1 MDVDRSS
8 SVSLDDPDVRMAA
21 EALGDLRADFISS
34 PPKRNSTLPS
44 RSPRRRSR
52 SRKSPEPLLSLLTT
66 SHPLLANTLGTANK
80 VYSNSKKTY
89 PRFRAGAEYV
99 EGYLGPVANTVGT
112 VGRKT
117 GVDGGI
123 RWFLGA
129 GRRHASSSSNA
140 GDDDRQSHKRRKM
153 TGTRSPAE
161 SNLEALADRALAG
174 SPGVDLDSYGFQKE
188 RRNSISTVDTLPAYD
203 DARSPAYADAVEA
216 QTLASPKPGN
226 FPQRIIMSTSGLSI
240 AMSDESLRSLKYC
253 LQWLRWANE
262 HIGKVVAA
270 LRLALEQYDARRG
283 TDEGGDHVM
292 GDVEE
297 KRRLA
302 ASIAE
307 LKGDVLKTLRDVI
320 ETVSKYAGGA
330 LPENA
335 RELVRKHLTSLPQ
348 RFRLASM
355 QDSATQRQGED
366 AKEHEVRDGALRVL
380 VLAKEGLDMMEQVS
394 GVLDCTIVSA
404 EEWCERLGKRK
415 NGGDQRQKSE
425 KDLLAYTV
433 EAPPARLAD
442 ETMG

>member
-1 MDVDRSS
+1 M
-8 SVSLDDPDVRMAA
+8 
-21 EALGDLRADFISS
+21 
-34 PPKRNSTLPS
+34 
-44 RSPRRRSR
+44 
-52 SRKSPEPLLSLLTT
+52 
-66 SHPLLANTLGTANK
+66 
-80 VYSNSKKTY
+80 YSNSKKTY
-89 PRFRAGAEYV
+89 PRFKAGAEYV

-129 GRRHASSSSNA
+129 GRRHASSSSN
-140 GDDDRQSHKRRKM
+140 GEGDDRQSHKRRKV

-174 SPGVDLDSYGFQKE
+174 SPSVDLDAYGFQKE

-203 DARSPAYADAVEA
+203 DARSPAYSDAVA
-216 QTLASPKPGN
+216 PQRQASPKPGT

-270 LRLALEQYDARRG
+270 LRLALEQYDARRA

-292 GDVEE
+292 VDAEE

-302 ASIAE
+302 ARIAE
-307 LKGDVLKTLRDVI
+307 LRGDVLKTLRDVI

-348 RFRLASM
+348 RFRLANM
-355 QDSATQRQGED
+355 QDGAIQHQGED

-404 EEWCERLGKRK
+404 EEWCERLGKTK
-415 NGGDQRQKSE
+415 NGDDQQQKSE
-425 KDLLAYTV
+425 KEVLAYTTA
-433 EAPPARLAD
+433 APPARLAD